1 MSEEPVRK
9 DSVEQLPTQKTAFVT
24 DELNRIL
31 AILRGVAPKDA
42 DISFDFDGRLEVH
55 IDVRNSEDRV
65 RLEQVLPTLGG
76 GIFCCMERANTPNRP
91 FFHRV
96 TARVDR

>member
-9 DSVEQLPTQKTAFVT
+9 DSVEQLPTQKSAFVT
-24 DELNRIL
+24 EELNRIL
-31 AILRGVAPKDA
+31 AIVKDVSPKDA

-55 IDVRNSEDRV
+55 IDVRNSEDRI

-76 GIFCCMERANTPNRP
+76 GIFCCMERTSTPNRP

>member
-1 MSEEPVRK
+1 MSEESVRK

-31 AILRGVAPKDA
+31 AILRDVSPKDG

-55 IDVRNSEDRV
+55 IDVRNYEDMV
-65 RLEQVLPTLGG
+65 KLEQLIPSLGG

>member
-9 DSVEQLPTQKTAFVT
+9 DSVEQLPSQKTQFVT
-24 DELNRIL
+24 NELNRIL
-31 AILRGVAPKDA
+31 TILKDVSPKDA

-55 IDVRNSEDRV
+55 IDVRNYEDMV
-65 RLEQVLPTLGG
+65 RLEQLIPSLGG

>member
-31 AILRGVAPKDA
+31 AILRDVSPKDA

-55 IDVRNSEDRV
+55 IDVRNYEDMV
-65 RLEQVLPTLGG
+65 KLEQMIPSLGG